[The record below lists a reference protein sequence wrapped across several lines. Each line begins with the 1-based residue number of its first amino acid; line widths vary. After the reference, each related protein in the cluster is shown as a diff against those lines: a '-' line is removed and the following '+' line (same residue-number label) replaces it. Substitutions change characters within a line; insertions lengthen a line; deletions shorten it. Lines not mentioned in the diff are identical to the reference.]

1 MQCRGLSE
9 FRVIHKFMALKAS
22 RDLKQWTDKG
32 FLAEVD
38 MRKGV
43 LLPIH
48 IEVALL
54 DGDCCWP
61 RSASCLIIW
70 VGSHTHLCSKRTKD
84 LQNEQLNQEGV
95 TSWNHGDWESMRT
108 SCSECNLH
116 TQVLLKKRTIYLTF
130 WPGNPSWPQNF
141 AHPHFESCWETA

>member
-1 MQCRGLSE
+1 MLQEATSRAQGCHCLSGRVPETGFIAGAIGFGRACTEVACSYLSGVHKMLCRALSE
-9 FRVIHKFMALKAS
+9 FRVIHRFMALKAS

-54 DGDCCWP
+54 DEDCCWP
-61 RSASCLIIW
+61 RSASCLII
-70 VGSHTHLCSKRTKD
+70 
-84 LQNEQLNQEGV
+84 
-95 TSWNHGDWESMRT
+95 
-108 SCSECNLH
+108 
-116 TQVLLKKRTIYLTF
+116 
-130 WPGNPSWPQNF
+130 
-141 AHPHFESCWETA
+141 